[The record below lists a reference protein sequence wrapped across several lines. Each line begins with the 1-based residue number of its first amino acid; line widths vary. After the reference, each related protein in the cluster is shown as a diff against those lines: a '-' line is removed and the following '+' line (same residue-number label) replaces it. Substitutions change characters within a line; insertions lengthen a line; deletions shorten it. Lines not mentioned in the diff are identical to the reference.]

1 MCFFFSL
8 IPATIFVVL
17 GYFILFSATK
27 TQEGPVQIFGYVLAF
42 WVFIIAA
49 FFPVMGAYVTLA
61 GLCPPM
67 ENMIKSMHAGVRP

>member
-8 IPATIFVVL
+8 IPATCFVVL

-27 TQEGPVQIFGYVLAF
+27 AEGPVQMFGYILAV

-49 FFPVMGAYVTLA
+49 FFPAMGAYVTLA
-61 GLCPPM
+61 GLCPSM
-67 ENMIKSMHAGVRP
+67 ENMIKSMHSRVSP